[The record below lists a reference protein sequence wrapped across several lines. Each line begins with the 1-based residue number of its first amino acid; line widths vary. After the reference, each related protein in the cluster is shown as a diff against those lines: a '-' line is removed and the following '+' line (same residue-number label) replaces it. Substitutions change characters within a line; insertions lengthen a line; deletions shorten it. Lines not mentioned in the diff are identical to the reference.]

1 MLVDIFTIFPEM
13 FDGPFSYGVMKIA
26 KEKGMA
32 DIRIWDL
39 RDFTDDPHHKVD
51 DYPYG
56 GGPGMV
62 LMAEPI
68 FKGVR
73 SVKDDNAKV
82 ILLSPQGKLYTQ
94 SVAQKLAKE
103 KHLIFI
109 CGRYQ
114 GVDERVRERLVDIEL
129 SIGDYVLAGGEL
141 ASMVIIESIVR
152 LLPGVVG
159 NFESISSDSV
169 ESFDPPLYT
178 RPREI
183 DGMSVPETLFSG
195 NHKKIKE
202 WCDGRREKWE

>member
-1 MLVDIFTIFPEM
+1 MLVDIFTIFPKM
-13 FDGPFSYGVMKIA
+13 FDSPFSCGVIKIA
-26 KEKGMA
+26 KEKGVA

-73 SVKDDNAKV
+73 SVKNDSAKV
-82 ILLSPQGKLYTQ
+82 ILLSPQGKRYTQ
-94 SVAQKLAKE
+94 SEAQKLATE
-103 KHLIFI
+103 SHLILI

-114 GVDERVRERLVDIEL
+114 GVDERVEEGLVDMER

-141 ASMVIIESIVR
+141 ASMVIIESIAR

-159 NFESISSDSV
+159 NFESIYSDSV
-169 ESFDPPLYT
+169 DYFDPPLYT

-183 DGMSVPETLFSG
+183 DGMSVPETLLSG